1 MDMDTASGRD
11 TSTTGRG
18 SGPGLR
24 RRALGSLAAVLA
36 LSACSVGL
44 GGDPEQ
50 TTPEAT
56 ADGTGDGASDNGG
69 ANPGDA
75 ENAVVDEGAAAAG
88 VDLTDLGEPIATAE
102 VQADVEGDDDAT
114 MTVSL
119 YGLERQGETLVGTY
133 SFLVHSDSREER
145 WIYDYLGNQRWEPYL
160 VDTQNLNR
168 HGVLGK
174 YPEEAMTDSQGPKF
188 RPGQNFYA
196 YAAFAAPAEDVGT
209 MDVLMV
215 GGAPLVTAV
224 PIR

>member
-1 MDMDTASGRD
+1 MGMDTASGRGMPA
-11 TSTTGRG
+11 TARQGG
-18 SGPGLR
+18 AGLR
-24 RRALGSLAAVLA
+24 RRSLGSLAAVLA

-50 TTPEAT
+50 TTPDAT
-56 ADGTGDGASDNGG
+56 ADGTGDGASDSGG
-69 ANPGDA
+69 ASTGDA
-75 ENAVVDEGAAAAG
+75 GDAVVDEGAAAAG

-119 YGLERQGETLVGTY
+119 YGLERQGETLVGTF
-133 SFLVHSDSREER
+133 SFLVRSDSREER
-145 WIYDYLGNQRWEPYL
+145 SIYLYLGSQLWEPYL

-168 HGVLGK
+168 HGVLGE

-188 RPGQNFYA
+188 RPGQIFYA